1 MLRPD
6 LGLGSLKNRLF
17 RALGEKPD
25 WRRLR
30 RGEVR
35 KQIEESR
42 EVGRFDVGTMKG
54 VSLGGVSFLS
64 RA

>member
-1 MLRPD
+1 M
-6 LGLGSLKNRLF
+6 
-17 RALGEKPD
+17 
-25 WRRLR
+25 
-30 RGEVR
+30 R

-42 EVGRFDVGTMKG
+42 EVGRFDVRTMKG